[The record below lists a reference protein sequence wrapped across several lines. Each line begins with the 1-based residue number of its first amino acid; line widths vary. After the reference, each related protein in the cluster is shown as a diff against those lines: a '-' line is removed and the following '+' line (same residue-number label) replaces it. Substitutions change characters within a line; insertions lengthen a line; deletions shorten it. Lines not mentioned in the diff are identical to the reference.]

1 MCVSSTRCAKRLRL
15 VAGSNCSALQVGD
28 RTIAMKC
35 NILADPGIFYFK
47 IAYDENYAKFSPGIR
62 LETEMFT
69 LFHERAEASWVDSCA
84 APRNEMNNRLLPDRR
99 SFVTLTVLDPTI
111 RALATVPAIRGVRH
125 LRDRMI
131 AARTE
136 PADRS

>member
-1 MCVSSTRCAKRLRL
+1 
-15 VAGSNCSALQVGD
+15 
-28 RTIAMKC
+28 
-35 NILADPGIFYFK
+35 
-47 IAYDENYAKFSPGIR
+47 
-62 LETEMFT
+62 
-69 LFHERAEASWVDSCA
+69 
-84 APRNEMNNRLLPDRR
+84 MNNRLLPDRR